1 MWTNLPRGVARC
13 QHIKVNG
20 TRCDSPALKGKAF
33 CYFHY
38 RSRLRDP
45 AVSPNANSQEPSA
58 LSQEPKANSEELQP
72 AGVPLNAEFFLL
84 EDANSIQCA
93 LQWVLRRILAA
104 SIDRRQAA
112 LLLYG
117 LQIAAANI
125 RHTRFEPHYKD
136 IVRDLPTAEPAE
148 TDVSPRHLERVPTE
162 PTKGESKDLVL
173 STLPSL
179 PVQPRPSHIDCHPE
193 LAPGEPSPVRANGP
207 ASLPSEQLIPGA
219 QAQQP
224 APTQLATDN
233 CQVATAPPDSSLLVP
248 DSPKLATDHCPLTTV
263 PTPRRNKTSRRLRT
277 ASVELDRQMLAS
289 SPRTALSLMFQREV
303 KRHLARLDFPNS
315 PETDPAES

>member
-38 RSRLRDP
+38 RSRLHDP

-125 RHTRFEPHYKD
+125 KQTIFEPSYRK
-136 IVRDLPTAEPAE
+136 IIRNLPAAEPAE
-148 TDVSPRHLERVPTE
+148 IAHE
-162 PTKGESKDLVL
+162 PAQIC
-173 STLPSL
+173 P
-179 PVQPRPSHIDCHPE
+179 DCHPE
-193 LAPGEPSPVRANGP
+193 PGPGEPSPVRANGP

-219 QAQQP
+219 QAQPP

-277 ASVELDRQMLAS
+277 ASVALDRQMLAS

-315 PETDPAES
+315 PEPET